1 MGESAEGRPGEGV
14 RHRTGRNVS
23 ANAEQVGGTGEATS
37 AAGPGE
43 PARPGEAG
51 QAAGAAD
58 SGEPARPRNAGQAGG
73 AGESGG
79 AGRTGARG
87 ADAAAAGR
95 PKGAV
100 VAALMLTMGLVAL
113 DGAIVSTAV
122 PQIVGDLGGFSV
134 FSWIFAGYVL
144 AGTVTLPVYGK
155 LSDTYGR
162 KPVLLIGIT
171 LFLLGSLLCAA
182 AWNMAALIAFRILQG
197 LGGGALQGTVQTLA
211 ADLYPL
217 KDRPRIQSR
226 MTVVWATSAVGGPA
240 VGGVIATYA
249 DWRWI
254 FLLNLPLALT
264 ALAVIA
270 RHLTEPVRSP
280 GRRGPIDW
288 AGALGVFACGGVVLF
303 ALVQGGVAWPWLS
316 APSLGLLATGAL
328 LAALVV
334 RVERR
339 AEEPIL
345 PGWVWRRRTIAA
357 VNLAMAALGL
367 LMAAPQV
374 FMPTYAQAVLGL
386 GAVNA
391 GLVASAMTLTWP
403 VSAAFAQH
411 VYRRIG
417 FRDTAA
423 TGVALA
429 AVVLFSFTLL
439 PYPARPWQAATVML
453 LLGAALGLF
462 QLPLIAGVQSTVVW
476 AERGTTTASVL
487 FSRQVGQ
494 SVGAAL
500 MGAVANATIAARL
513 TRAPVPGLPDH
524 LDDVSKAL
532 DRPELLPR
540 AAADHLR
547 AAVNAAVHHIF
558 LGAAV
563 AALAALV
570 ILLTVAP
577 RKFPVLP
584 GQE

>member
-1 MGESAEGRPGEGV
+1 MAMGERARSRPGKGV
-14 RHRTGRNVS
+14 RNRGRRNVS
-23 ANAEQVGGTGEATS
+23 ANSGNGGPGKTGAEAAQAAATEAAAI
-37 AAGPGE
+37 AAGSN
-43 PARPGEAG
+43 
-51 QAAGAAD
+51 AAD
-58 SGEPARPRNAGQAGG
+58 PA
-73 AGESGG
+73 E
-79 AGRTGARG
+79 
-87 ADAAAAGR
+87 ADPAEAPSGR
-95 PKGAV
+95 PKSVV

-122 PQIVGDLGGFSV
+122 PRIVGDLGGFSV

-155 LSDTYGR
+155 LSDTHGR
-162 KPVLLIGIT
+162 KPVLLIGIS

-182 AWNMAALIAFRILQG
+182 AWNMAALVAFRVLQG

-217 KDRPRIQSR
+217 RDRPRIQSR

-254 FLLNLPLALT
+254 FLLNLPLALA
-264 ALAVIA
+264 ALVVIV
-270 RHLTEPVRSP
+270 RHLTEPLRPP
-280 GRRGPIDW
+280 GRRGRVDW
-288 AGALGVFACGGVVLF
+288 AGALAVFACGGVLLF
-303 ALVQGGVAWPWLS
+303 ALVEGGVAWPWLS
-316 APSLGLLATGAL
+316 APSLGLLTTGAL

-374 FMPTYAQAVLGL
+374 FMPTYAQTVLGL
-386 GAVNA
+386 DAVNA

-403 VSAAFAQH
+403 VTASLAQH

-423 TGVALA
+423 TGVGTA
-429 AVVLFSFTLL
+429 AVVLFAFTLL
-439 PYPARPWQAATVML
+439 PYPARPWQVATIML

-513 TRAPVPGLPDH
+513 THAPVPGLPDH

-547 AAVNAAVHHIF
+547 AAVDAAVHHIF
-558 LGAAV
+558 LGAAFAAV
-563 AALAALV
+563 ATLL

-577 RKFPVLP
+577 RRFPVLP